1 MRLLLLVLLL
11 PSLPPAVR
19 ATGDP
24 SDCASS
30 LQLQDTVRSSLRSE
44 DNAQALHRLVAD
56 HRENA
61 AGTLLMLQ
69 QLRSFMETAVAE
81 QRTALEKAVAEQ
93 KTAANTAAAEQK
105 SAAATAAAVQKASLD
120 MALAVQ
126 RATAEKVA
134 AEQQTAA
141 EKVAAEQQTAAE
153 KVAEEQKTASS
164 MATFEMRLYTGVM
177 ATLLLTAGGL
187 VVYNPQCALAML
199 RAYIGPQHLP

>member
-81 QRTALEKAVAEQ
+81 QRKAMEKAVAEQ

-141 EKVAAEQQTAAE
+141 EKVA
-153 KVAEEQKTASS
+153 EEQKTASS
-164 MATFEMRLYTGVM
+164 MATFEMRLYIGVM
-177 ATLLLTAGGL
+177 ATLLLTAGGF
-187 VVYNPQCALAML
+187 VVFNPQRAMAML
-199 RAYIGPQHLP
+199 RAYIGPQHVP